1 MQPALTRTIAAL
13 CLLPI
18 LWLVGAGGV
27 LAADQGT
34 DALELTPDERAFLAA
49 HRDIVFGIGE
59 GWMPNYISNP
69 DGSSVGIDVD
79 TLAILSKR
87 LGVDFRLEPGD
98 WGTQVARA
106 MRHEIDGLASSVV
119 HPERSARMAFTDPY
133 TQIGKG
139 IYVRAGNPLA
149 IHAAEDLAG
158 KRVGYERGNLYDQ
171 KLLRAIDGV
180 TPVVRESQIDLING
194 LLSDQIDA
202 MLNADTIGYTLV
214 GRNITVV
221 ESAFMLDEGT
231 ELVFSV
237 RNDWPLLVSA
247 MNKALASVSTQ
258 ERLAIKARYLAPL
271 MLGIVMQGK
280 DRIGLS
286 PAERAYLRD
295 KGHRLRY
302 CFSPFWNPY
311 DYLDAGRH
319 QGIFKDY
326 LSLFADKLGVTFEPV
341 PSATWGEA
349 LAFAQA
355 RDCDLLSGAVRTPER
370 EQFLAFTEPYYW
382 VSHVL
387 VALRDA
393 PYVSG
398 IEAIADRAIAV
409 PESSAIAAELR
420 RSFPTMALVELSLPA
435 EAIPALQSG
444 RAYAAVATL
453 EHAAELVHASHDTLR
468 IIGEMD
474 SRYPISVAV
483 RNDDP
488 ALLSIMDKAV
498 ASLTQAEKDAIAVRQ
513 TRFTIEQQMNL
524 TRLWQG
530 LGVIGLISL
539 ALLYRQYELQRLNR
553 ALMLARDQAEQA
565 SNAKGQFLANMSHE
579 IRTPMN
585 AIIGLSRLALDTELD
600 GRQRGYLERLHGSA
614 QSLLGIINDVLDLAK
629 IEAGKVELVMES
641 FDFDELLE
649 TLQGITA
656 LEASER
662 RLVLGFAI
670 DPAVPLRLIGDRG
683 RLEQVLLNLM
693 SNALKF
699 TPKGRVE
706 LGVDCLSIDHDIAQL
721 RFCVTDTGIGIAPE
735 LAQRLF
741 QPFTQGDDSMR
752 RRYQGT
758 GLGLSIS
765 RDLVQL
771 MGGELGL
778 DSTPGQGSRFS
789 FTLRLKLDPTAAA
802 SPWSL
807 PNSWRNSALLVLEQD
822 DRRAAELQRLLR
834 GFGFAVSRIGA
845 GTDLVQAARDAARTN
860 PVELLLANAHA
871 VTARLPELRAL
882 DADGLLRSERQL
894 LYGDEDVGAVL
905 TFSEAMPVVL
915 AALPASRV
923 RLFDTLLAMLEG
935 RPSSA
940 GHRLGPLA
948 PSFGSALRGKQVLLV
963 EDNATNREYARG
975 LLEHAE
981 VEVTVAVNGRA
992 ALQQVALRRFDAILM
1007 DVQMPEL
1014 DGLEVTRLI
1023 RARPGCASLPIIA
1036 MTAHATG
1043 EARGNC
1049 LDAGMNDYLSKPIEP
1064 ERLYAMLKRWLQQEQ
1079 AESARASTSVACV
1092 ADPRGS
1098 ADQKTAMN
1106 QSGCIDFAAG
1116 LAMSANDAVLY
1127 HRVLRAFFTTHRQ
1140 DVALLR
1146 RAIAA
1151 DDSGAARQ
1159 IAHSLKGVVGMLGAG
1174 ALQRAAEC
1182 AMQACGDGG
1191 HPADGWQASVEA
1203 LAGAIAP
1210 VLKAVGEVI
1219 KDGDGAERRQPT
1231 AGTPN
1236 SGGPNSGDPNS
1247 GDSEDACE

>member
-1 MQPALTRTIAAL
+1 MTRTIAVL
-13 CLLPI
+13 RLLLI
-18 LWLVGAGGV
+18 LWLVGSDGAFAAGQGADD
-27 LAADQGT
+27 LA
-34 DALELTPDERAFLAA
+34 LMPDERAFLAA

-69 DGSSVGIDVD
+69 DGSRAGIDVD

-106 MRHEIDGLASSVV
+106 MRHEIDGLSSSVV
-119 HPERSARMAFTDPY
+119 HAERSGRMVFTDPY

-139 IYVRAGNPLA
+139 IYVRAGNPA
-149 IHAAEDLAG
+149 EINAVEDLAG
-158 KRVGYERGNLYDQ
+158 KRIGYERGNLYDE
-171 KLLRAIDGV
+171 KLLRSIEGV
-180 TPVVRESQIDLING
+180 TLVVRESHVDMING
-194 LLSDQIDA
+194 LLSGQIDA

-214 GRNITVV
+214 GRNIMLV
-221 ESAFMLDEGT
+221 EPAFMLDEGI

-258 ERLAIKARYLAPL
+258 ERLLIKARYLAPL
-271 MLGIVMQGK
+271 MPGKAMQGK
-280 DRIGLS
+280 ELIDLS
-286 PAERAYLRD
+286 AAERTYLRD

-302 CFSPFWNPY
+302 CFSPVWNPY

-326 LSLFADKLGVTFEPV
+326 LSLFASKLGVTLEPV

-349 LAFAQA
+349 LAFARA

-370 EQFLAFTEPYYW
+370 EQFMAFTEPYYW

-398 IEAIADRAIAV
+398 IEAIAERAIAV

-420 RSFPTMALVELSLPA
+420 QDFPTMTLVEVSRPA
-435 EAIPALQSG
+435 EAIPVLRSG
-444 RAYAAVATL
+444 RAYAAVASL
-453 EHAAELVHASHDTLR
+453 EHAAELVYASRDSLR

-483 RNDDP
+483 RNDEP
-488 ALLSIMDKAV
+488 ALLSIMHKAV
-498 ASLTQAEKDAIAVRQ
+498 ASLTPAEKDAIVARQ

-530 LGVIGLISL
+530 LGVIGLIGL

-585 AIIGLSRLALDTELD
+585 AVIGLSRLALDTELD
-600 GRQRGYLERLHGSA
+600 RRQRGYLERLHSSA

-629 IEAGKVELVMES
+629 IEAGKVELITES
-641 FDFDELLE
+641 FDFDQLLE
-649 TLQGITA
+649 TLQGMVA
-656 LEASER
+656 QESDER

-699 TPKGRVE
+699 TPKGHVE
-706 LGVDCLSIDHDIAQL
+706 LSVDCLSIDHDTALL

-765 RDLVQL
+765 RDLVHL

-789 FTLRLKLDPTAAA
+789 FTLRLKLDPAAAA

-807 PNSWRNSALLVLEQD
+807 PGSWRNSALLVLEQD

-845 GTDLVQAARDAARTN
+845 GTDLVQAVRDAAR
-860 PVELLLANAHA
+860 EK
-871 VTARLPELRAL
+871 
-882 DADGLLRSERQL
+882 
-894 LYGDEDVGAVL
+894 
-905 TFSEAMPVVL
+905 
-915 AALPASRV
+915 
-923 RLFDTLLAMLEG
+923 
-935 RPSSA
+935 PS
-940 GHRLGPLA
+940 
-948 PSFGSALRGKQVLLV
+948 
-963 EDNATNREYARG
+963 
-975 LLEHAE
+975 
-981 VEVTVAVNGRA
+981 
-992 ALQQVALRRFDAILM
+992 
-1007 DVQMPEL
+1007 
-1014 DGLEVTRLI
+1014 
-1023 RARPGCASLPIIA
+1023 
-1036 MTAHATG
+1036 
-1043 EARGNC
+1043 
-1049 LDAGMNDYLSKPIEP
+1049 
-1064 ERLYAMLKRWLQQEQ
+1064 
-1079 AESARASTSVACV
+1079 
-1092 ADPRGS
+1092 
-1098 ADQKTAMN
+1098 
-1106 QSGCIDFAAG
+1106 
-1116 LAMSANDAVLY
+1116 
-1127 HRVLRAFFTTHRQ
+1127 
-1140 DVALLR
+1140 
-1146 RAIAA
+1146 RAIARQC
-1151 DDSGAARQ
+1151 AR
-1159 IAHSLKGVVGMLGAG
+1159 
-1174 ALQRAAEC
+1174 
-1182 AMQACGDGG
+1182 G
-1191 HPADGWQASVEA
+1191 H
-1203 LAGAIAP
+1203 GAIAG
-1210 VLKAVGEVI
+1210 VA
-1219 KDGDGAERRQPT
+1219 
-1231 AGTPN
+1231 
-1236 SGGPNSGDPNS
+1236 
-1247 GDSEDACE
+1247 